1 MAVSSIGDT
10 YLTNYSTTANDAISE
25 RVTNQIQSAE
35 TDEETLD
42 ACKQF
47 EAYMIQQMFK
57 TMQETAKV
65 FSDDDD
71 DDSNDYVDMFQ
82 DNYLSAIAEQ
92 MVNSGQGLGIAEQLY
107 ESVQRNS
114 GVTSVTDTSAAEN
127 GTASADTGSDVAAQG

>member
-10 YLTNYSTTANDAISE
+10 YFLNYSPEAADAVSD
-25 RVTNQIQSAE
+25 RVTKQIQDAE

-57 TMQETAKV
+57 SMQESAKI

-71 DDSNDYVDMFQ
+71 DGNDYVTMFQ
-82 DNYLSAIAEQ
+82 DNYLASIAEQ

-107 ESVQRNS
+107 ESTMREQK
-114 GVTSVTDTSAAEN
+114 
-127 GTASADTGSDVAAQG
+127 